1 MKYLLIVFFAL
12 PTAALAQEPQEPQAK
27 IILNAPEE
35 ARVGELVRFDVSESV
50 ADSFKW
56 IMSPKTQDFLTFDEG
71 AQAVFS
77 ARSEGRYRFTV
88 ACAKNGTVDVVTH
101 TVTVE
106 GPPPMPSTD
115 SLVEW
120 IPFWFWAE
128 NLQKED
134 ATRLAA
140 SFEKIATQMP
150 AKPSDWIKRTAEAN
164 REALGE
170 SIDAWEPLLDKIG
183 KALRKR
189 AEQGNLSTPE
199 QHKEAWLEVA
209 EGLRRV

>member
-1 MKYLLIVFFAL
+1 
-12 PTAALAQEPQEPQAK
+12 
-27 IILNAPEE
+27 
-35 ARVGELVRFDVSESV
+35 
-50 ADSFKW
+50 
-56 IMSPKTQDFLTFDEG
+56 
-71 AQAVFS
+71 
-77 ARSEGRYRFTV
+77 
-88 ACAKNGTVDVVTH
+88 
-101 TVTVE
+101 
-106 GPPPMPSTD
+106 
-115 SLVEW
+115 
-120 IPFWFWAE
+120 
-128 NLQKED
+128 
-134 ATRLAA
+134 
-140 SFEKIATQMP
+140 MP